1 MKKIYI
7 FVILFLILIAISLTG
22 YDDERG
28 LETMAY
34 AVAVGLD
41 KGQENNVKLSMQFAV
56 LETSGTQNSSQAQK
70 STISTVECDSINSGI
85 TILNSCISKTVN
97 LSHCK
102 AIVISEELAY
112 LRYF

>member
-1 MKKIYI
+1 MNKIYI
-7 FVILFLILIAISLTG
+7 FVILFLILVAVSLTG

-34 AVAVGLD
+34 VVAVGLD
-41 KGQENNVKLSMQFAV
+41 KGETNTLKLSMQFAV
-56 LETSGTQNSSQAQK
+56 LETSGAQNSSQAQK
-70 STISTVECDSINSGI
+70 STTSTVECDSINSGI
-85 TILNSCISKTVN
+85 TLLNSYIGKTVN

-102 AIVISEELAY
+102 AIVVSEELAF

>member
-1 MKKIYI
+1 MNKIYI
-7 FVILFLILIAISLTG
+7 FVILFLILVAVSLTG

-34 AVAVGLD
+34 VVAVGLD
-41 KGQENNVKLSMQFAV
+41 KGETNTLKLSMQFAV
-56 LETSGTQNSSQAQK
+56 LETSGSQNSTQIQK
-70 STISTVECDSINSGI
+70 STTSAVECDSINSGI
-85 TILNSCISKTVN
+85 TLLNSYIGKTVN

-112 LRYF
+112 LRHF